1 MEAKGRLRFAVPV
14 FVLSGVAASACV
26 DLFHSTDF
34 ETLCGVDAAA
44 CAPKDAGRAEA
55 MPDVRDAGPTD
66 FCASSSAQARRRAE
80 HACAWLGACS
90 APFDQ
95 NAFGPCMIDAIL
107 AYDCNAN
114 PNQTITP
121 GPLHALWDALWQVKS
136 CADVTQALNPNGIKC
151 SGTGYACGGD
161 AGPSLNLECVDNV
174 GAPES
179 CLVEGRVCASGG
191 ACEPPDALTK
201 CTKSSCSGTVLHDC
215 EKTVDLGR
223 DCQYFGAG
231 RCIPDAGFDLG
242 AECLPTFAHGG
253 GTHCGATQSV
263 TCEGDAGDTATACP
277 TGASVSVDCKPL
289 TGSSTCRAGTPSP
302 VWNVAAQCM
311 GKAACT
317 PGCEGTDTLMGCAQG
332 AAFPTN
338 CMAAGLGS
346 CHPVSLAGGTK
357 GYACKP
363 PDAK

>member
-1 MEAKGRLRFAVPV
+1 MRRAFLLSVAVPV
-14 FVLSGVAASACV
+14 LVLLSGCISACV

-55 MPDVRDAGPTD
+55 MPDVRDGGPTD
-66 FCASSSAQARRRAE
+66 FCISSSARARSMAE

-95 NAFGPCMIDAIL
+95 NAFGACMIDAIL

-121 GPLHALWDALWQVKS
+121 GPLHDLWDALWQAKS
-136 CADVTQALNPNGIKC
+136 CADVTQAMNPNGIRC
-151 SGTGYACGGD
+151 SGTGYACGGKAD
-161 AGPSLNLECVDNV
+161 PGLSLECVDSI

-179 CLVEGRVCASGG
+179 CLVEGRVCAGAG
-191 ACEPPDALTK
+191 ACEPPDAFSK
-201 CTKSSCSGTVLHDC
+201 CTTSKCSGTVLHDC

-231 RCIPDAGFDLG
+231 RCIADAGGGVG
-242 AECLPTFAHGG
+242 AACVPTFAHGG
-253 GTHCGATQSV
+253 GAPCGATQAV
-263 TCEGDAGDTATACP
+263 TCEGDGGDTATACP
-277 TGASVSVDCKPL
+277 TGGTVSVDCKLL
-289 TGSSTCRAGTPSP
+289 TGSSTCRPGTPSP
-302 VWNVAAQCM
+302 AWNVAAQCV

-317 PGCEGTDTLMGCAQG
+317 AGCEGTDTLIGCEQG
-332 AAFPTN
+332 AAFSTS
-338 CMAAGLGS
+338 CKAAGLGP
-346 CHPVSLAGGTK
+346 CHEVTLAEKTN

-363 PDAK
+363 PGAK